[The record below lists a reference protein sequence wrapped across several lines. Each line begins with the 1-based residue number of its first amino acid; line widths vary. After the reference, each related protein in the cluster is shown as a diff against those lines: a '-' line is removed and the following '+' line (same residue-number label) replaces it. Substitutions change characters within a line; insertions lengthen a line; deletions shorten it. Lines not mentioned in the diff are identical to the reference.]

1 MKIDIRFRNQPSN
14 TSSQPVY
21 LRLNHYN
28 SKLFKNQKRIWFKTN
43 YNLKIGDDI
52 NKSLNREVRHHL
64 ESCIEFVENDF
75 YNRVD
80 FIPTTKWF
88 ANTCRQFLNSEKRIG
103 YLLSDEISKYID
115 KQVKL
120 KKAYNTIKDNKQSQK
135 IINDFKSDIELADCN
150 YNLFEQFRDYLMFTK
165 EYAVSNSNRKIRF
178 LRTVLKEAKKKYP
191 KEVPDDFR
199 DLEPLRETKA
209 VSTEKENIYKVTF
222 TEKELDTIANLELTK
237 ESLIN
242 ARKWLII
249 GVHTAIRG
257 QDILNLKLSDFDIVK
272 KVLKI
277 QQQKTKSFAE
287 IPILPPVEEVI
298 KAFPHKIS
306 LQKFNDYI
314 KKICKLAG
322 MTNLVTSEKQIQTPK
337 GKRYRIVED
346 EKYTFC
352 ASHMFRRSFITKY
365 YLKLP
370 NEEIMRVTGHKSE
383 REFLGYVQ
391 EVKTNHQIW
400 FDLYNNRM

>member
-103 YLLSDEISKYID
+103 YLLSDEISKYIE

-150 YNLFEQFRDYLMFTK
+150 YNLFEQFRDYLLFTK

-257 QDILNLKLSDFDIVK
+257 QDILNLKLSDFDVFK

-298 KAFPHKIS
+298 KDFPS
-306 LQKFNDYI
+306 
-314 KKICKLAG
+314 
-322 MTNLVTSEKQIQTPK
+322 
-337 GKRYRIVED
+337 
-346 EKYTFC
+346 
-352 ASHMFRRSFITKY
+352 
-365 YLKLP
+365 
-370 NEEIMRVTGHKSE
+370 
-383 REFLGYVQ
+383 
-391 EVKTNHQIW
+391 
-400 FDLYNNRM
+400 

>member
-1 MKIDIRFRNQPSN
+1 MKIDIRFRKQPSN
-14 TSSQPVY
+14 TPNESVY
-21 LRLNHYN
+21 LRLNHFD
-28 SKLFKNQKRIWFKTN
+28 SKLFKGQKRIWFKTN
-43 YNLKIGDDI
+43 YTLKITDNI
-52 NKSLNREVRHHL
+52 NKSLPKEARFL
-64 ESCIEFVENDF
+64 LDSCIEFIEKDFNSRVE
-75 YNRVD
+75 

-88 ANTCRQFLNSEKRIG
+88 AKTCREFLNSEKRIG
-103 YLLSDEISKYID
+103 YLLSNLMSEYIE
-115 KQVKL
+115 KQIKL
-120 KKAYNTIKDNKQSQK
+120 EKAYNTIKDNKQSQK
-135 IINDFKSDIELADCN
+135 IINGFRSDIELADCN
-150 YNLFEQFRDYLMFTK
+150 YNLFEQFIDYLRFTK
-165 EYAVSNSNRKIRF
+165 QFAVSNSNRKIRF
-178 LRTVLKEAKKKYP
+178 LRTVLKEAKKRYP
-191 KEVPDDFR
+191 NEVPDDFR
-199 DLEPLRETKA
+199 DLEPIKETKA
-209 VSTEKENIYKVTF
+209 LKNKKSNTYKVTF
-222 TEKELDTIANLELTK
+222 TEWELESISNLELAK
-237 ESLIN
+237 ASLIN

-257 QDILNLKLSDFDIVK
+257 QDILNLKLSDFDVAK

-277 QQQKTKSFAE
+277 QQQKTKNFAE

-298 KAFPHKIS
+298 KDFPHKIS

-322 MTNLVTSEKQIQTPK
+322 MINLVTSEKQIQTPK

-370 NEEIMRVTGHKSE
+370 NEDIMRVTGHKSE

-391 EVKTNHQIW
+391 EVETNHQIW
-400 FDLYNNRM
+400 FDLYNNQK